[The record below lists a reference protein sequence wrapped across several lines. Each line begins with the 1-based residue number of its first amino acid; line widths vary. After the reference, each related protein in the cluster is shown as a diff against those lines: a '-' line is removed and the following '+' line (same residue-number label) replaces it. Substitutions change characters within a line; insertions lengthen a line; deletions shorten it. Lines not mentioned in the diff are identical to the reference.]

1 MNLFDKLKRAVGV
14 KRKYTVQ
21 EIKKDGNLIAAVLLS
36 EDERSTL
43 SKEERIKRFKQWHD
57 EQR

>member
-1 MNLFDKLKRAVGV
+1 VNLFDKLKRTVGI

-21 EIKKDGNLIAAVLLS
+21 EIRKEGNLIAAVLLS

-43 SKEERIKRFKQWHD
+43 SKEERLKRFKQWHD